1 MRFTD
6 IFVRR
11 PVLASVI
18 SLLILLIGLRSVFM
32 MDLREY
38 PETKSTVVTVR
49 TAYPGASAE
58 LIQGYVTT
66 PLQAAVAETEGIDY
80 ISSTST
86 QGMSVIEAHMRLNY
100 DPNAAVAE
108 IQAKVGS
115 QRNVLPQDAQDPVIS
130 STTGENMALIYVAF
144 FSDVMSPSQ
153 INDYLIRT
161 FPASPR
167 RP

>member
-66 PLQAAVAETEGIDY
+66 PLQAAVAEAEGIDY

-86 QGMSVIEAHMRLNY
+86 QGRPATSSAGVGLSLVVKTCSMSRSK
-100 DPNAAVAE
+100 PCAASA
-108 IQAKVGS
+108 
-115 QRNVLPQDAQDPVIS
+115 
-130 STTGENMALIYVAF
+130 
-144 FSDVMSPSQ
+144 
-153 INDYLIRT
+153 
-161 FPASPR
+161 ASA
-167 RP
+167 